1 MTWSTV
7 DFISTVGL
15 SAAAL
20 VANRQRK
27 IEMKAAMT
35 LL

>member
-7 DFISTVGL
+7 DFIYAVGL

-20 VANRQRK
+20 VANSQTT
-27 IEMKAAMT
+27 IEMQAAIT